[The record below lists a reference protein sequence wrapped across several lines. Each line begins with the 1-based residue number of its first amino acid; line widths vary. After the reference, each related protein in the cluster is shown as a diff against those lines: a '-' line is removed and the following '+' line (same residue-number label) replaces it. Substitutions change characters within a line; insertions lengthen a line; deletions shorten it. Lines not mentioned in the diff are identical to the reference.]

1 MVVAAATDVAV
12 LNGRL
17 VRHGLRAVG
26 PVKIVAQDRSDRT
39 VATGAN
45 VDAALAGRLD
55 AFGTPGTHQS
65 QDAETGPEALFGVRL
80 GMQDLLNQGG
90 CGRANYRR
98 LTHQPCRRP
107 VSVTPVRA
115 RHVFGDCRMSPTQGT
130 SEMPGDAGAA
140 VEP

>member
-12 LNGRL
+12 LNGRF

-26 PVKIVAQDRSDRT
+26 PVEVVAQDRSDRT

-45 VDAALAGRLD
+45 IDAALAGSLD

-65 QDAETGPEALFGVRL
+65 QDAETGPEALFGMRL
-80 GMQDLLNQGG
+80 GMQDLLDQGG
-90 CGRANYRR
+90 CGGPDHCR
-98 LTHQPCRRP
+98 LTHQTCWRP

-115 RHVFGDCRMSPTQGT
+115 RHVLGDRSVSSTEWT
-130 SEMPGDAGAA
+130 AE
-140 VEP
+140 V

>member
-17 VRHGLRAVG
+17 VRHWLRAVG
-26 PVKIVAQDRSDRT
+26 PVEVVAQDRRDRT

-90 CGRANYRR
+90 RGGADHCR
-98 LTHQPCRRP
+98 LAHQSCWRP
-107 VSVTPVRA
+107 VSVASV
-115 RHVFGDCRMSPTQGT
+115 
-130 SEMPGDAGAA
+130 
-140 VEP
+140 